1 MDNCVDKS
9 KKKGK
14 TFKIDFKKKKKQ
26 TIKSLQ
32 EVENFL
38 GNLKKTWKY
47 VNLYNILKK

>member
-1 MDNCVDKS
+1 MEKYVEKS

-14 TFKIDFKKKKKQ
+14 TTKFNFKKKKDN

-38 GNLKKTWKY
+38 GNLKKTCKY
-47 VNLYNILKK
+47 INIYNILKK